1 MPWVVCVLEDDADM
15 REVLSEVLEQDDL
28 YAVHTAASP
37 GRALE
42 LAGKMQLDLVVADVR
57 MAEMDGIQCL
67 STLRQGQPH
76 LRSIVM
82 TGYASEDAPG
92 RAIAVEAEDYL
103 YKPFRLAEFLTCV
116 RQVLETKKQQAMY
129 AGLLSAYRVSR
140 NRPAPPN
147 STEAWRERVFRSFY
161 VGVRSGW
168 LGQNAALEAWD
179 RLERLESSPDDF
191 SGSGAVGTYQSLL
204 DLVLAPEKLI
214 SSPYRPDRVTSSD
227 FAPFFTRV
235 KEGKIP
241 PELIKL
247 GPLLRKLDAVS
258 LREFPDLGALHA
270 QTWGQRE

>member
-28 YAVHTAASP
+28 YTVHTAASP
-37 GRALE
+37 SKALE
-42 LAGKMQLDLVVADVR
+42 LASKHSFDLVVTDVR

-67 STLRQGQPH
+67 ETMRRNQPH

-92 RAIAVEAEDYL
+92 RAIQVEAEDYL
-103 YKPFRLAEFLTCV
+103 YKPFRLADFLTCV

-129 AGLLSAYRVSR
+129 AGLLAAYRQSR

-147 STEAWRERVFRSFY
+147 SNEAWRDRVFRSFY

-168 LGQNAALEAWD
+168 LTPSTAMEAWD
-179 RLERLESSPDDF
+179 RLERLESAPEDF
-191 SGSGAVGTYQSLL
+191 SGRSAGNYQSLL
-204 DLVLAPEKLI
+204 DMVLSPEKLI
-214 SSPYRPDRVTSSD
+214 SSPYRPDRVTPQE
-227 FAPFFTRV
+227 FALFFTRV
-235 KEGKIP
+235 KEGRIP

-258 LREFPDLGALHA
+258 LREFPDLGGMYA
-270 QTWGQRE
+270 QTWGPG